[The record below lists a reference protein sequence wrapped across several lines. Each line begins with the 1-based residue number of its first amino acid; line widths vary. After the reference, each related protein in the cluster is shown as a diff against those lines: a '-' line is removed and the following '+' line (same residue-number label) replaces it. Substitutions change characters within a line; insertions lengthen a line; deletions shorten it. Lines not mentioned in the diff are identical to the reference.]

1 MTLFNKMF
9 ELVHSK
15 GLQLEP
21 SYEAYKVT
29 TGDIR
34 MRLSADSVNLYG
46 YKNCDINKEY
56 CIDFWALNEATD
68 EETLFIN
75 MTKDY
80 RYSITYMTNDEMLNL
95 LEDMLSE

>member
-29 TGDIR
+29 TGDVR

-46 YKNCDINKEY
+46 YKNRDTNKEDW
-56 CIDFWALNEATD
+56 IDVWALNEATD

-75 MTKDY
+75 MTKAKY
-80 RYSITYMTNDEMLNL
+80 KPIYMTNDEMLNL
-95 LEDMLSE
+95 LEEMLSD